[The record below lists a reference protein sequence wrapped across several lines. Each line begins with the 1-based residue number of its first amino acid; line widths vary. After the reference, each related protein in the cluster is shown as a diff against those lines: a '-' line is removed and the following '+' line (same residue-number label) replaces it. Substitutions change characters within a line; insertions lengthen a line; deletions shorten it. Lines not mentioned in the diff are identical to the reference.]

1 MWAWRTSPPTTID
14 LTGNQSAPAHTVRG
28 GTRQA
33 VLKRCLD
40 LVAGSVALAVATPV
54 LLVIAAAIRVSMG
67 RPVLY
72 RQERPGLGGET
83 FTIVKFRTM
92 NQARGE
98 DGRLLPDEERVTRLG
113 HWLRKTSLDE
123 LPELLNVVRGEMS
136 LVGPRPLVKAYL
148 PRYSPEQAR
157 RHEVRP
163 GITGLAQVSG
173 RNALSWDARF
183 ALDVYYVDHQSLLL
197 DLRILVRTAVR
208 LLRGTGDTADGTLL
222 SPTFYGDAD
231 PAGAEAP
238 VWDPEDDVA
247 HEFDGA
253 GGGGVR
259 HALGTRP
266 R

>member
-1 MWAWRTSPPTTID
+1 
-14 LTGNQSAPAHTVRG
+14 VR
-28 GTRQA
+28 RAA
-33 VLKRCLD
+33 VKRGVD
-40 LVAGSVALAVATPV
+40 LVVGAVALVVLAPVLAVLAVA
-54 LLVIAAAIRVSMG
+54 IRASMG

-92 NQARGE
+92 SQARGP

-157 RHEVRP
+157 RHDVKP
-163 GITGLAQVSG
+163 GLTGLAQVSG
-173 RNALSWDARF
+173 RNALSWNRRF

-197 DLRILVRTAVR
+197 DLRILARTAVG

-222 SPTFYGDAD
+222 SPTFYGDGLDSDRAR
-231 PAGAEAP
+231 GP

-247 HEFDGA
+247 HELDGA
-253 GGGGVR
+253 DGTGRVR
-259 HALGTRP
+259 ALGHRS